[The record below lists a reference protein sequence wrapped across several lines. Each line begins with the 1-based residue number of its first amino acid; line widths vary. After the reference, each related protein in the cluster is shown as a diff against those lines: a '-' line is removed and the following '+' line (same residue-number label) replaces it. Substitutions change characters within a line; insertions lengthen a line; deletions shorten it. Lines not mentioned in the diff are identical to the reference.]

1 MNPSVGQTYIPNPLS
16 FFKKNQ
22 IDVKL
27 EKYAYTPG
35 ETIKG
40 SVGLK
45 LKRPLPAKKLMV
57 GLIGLRIVH
66 QGNIAV
72 GPVRVGN
79 QGSQTQVY
87 TIYHFEIPL
96 DEEAVYYHE
105 LYPFGIQI
113 PPDILQS
120 AQQNFNSTLTGLGK
134 TFAEIA
140 RVMDELSMTGSR
152 VEWSVEAR
160 LHIPLKIDIVNSQKI
175 VLSDQ
180 KQ

>member
-1 MNPSVGQTYIPNPLS
+1 
-16 FFKKNQ
+16 
-22 IDVKL
+22 
-27 EKYAYTPG
+27 
-35 ETIKG
+35 
-40 SVGLK
+40 
-45 LKRPLPAKKLMV
+45 
-57 GLIGLRIVH
+57 
-66 QGNIAV
+66 
-72 GPVRVGN
+72 VGN

-105 LYPFGIQI
+105 LYPFEIQI
-113 PPDILQS
+113 PSDILQS
-120 AQQNFNSTLTGLGK
+120 AQQNFHSTLTGLGK